1 MIPLTK
7 LKPKKKNNEP
17 NLVRPSNA
25 EQINITKLI
34 KAISVKRQVDNVS
47 YIEQQEAGS
56 ND

>member
-7 LKPKKKNNEP
+7 LKPKKNNEP

-25 EQINITKLI
+25 EKINSIKSI

-47 YIEQQEAGS
+47 YIEQQEDGS

>member
-7 LKPKKKNNEP
+7 LKPKKNNEP
-17 NLVRPSNA
+17 NIVRPSNA